1 MIKKFSCPLSPS
13 IAWHWGFRYT
23 SCPISIMEQDF
34 QECVNCPL
42 HIEAGQK
49 IKKKKQEKKNKIKKK
64 KTKPIIMDKQI
75 VVEKG
80 KTYVS
85 P

>member
-1 MIKKFSCPLSPS
+1 MKKKFYCPLSPS
-13 IAWHWGFRYT
+13 IAWHWGFKYT
-23 SCPISIMEQDF
+23 SCPLDVMEQDF
-34 QECVNCPL
+34 QACVDCPL
-42 HIEAGQK
+42 HTDAGQK
-49 IKKKKQEKKNKIKKK
+49 IKKKKKQEKKKKERK
-64 KTKPIIMDKQI
+64 STATV

>member
-13 IAWHWGFRYT
+13 VAWHWGLRYT
-23 SCPISIMEQDF
+23 SCPLDIMEQDF
-34 QECVNCPL
+34 QECVNCQL
-42 HIEAGQK
+42 HTEAGQK
-49 IKKKKQEKKNKIKKK
+49 IKKKKQEKKKIKKTK
-64 KTKPIIMDKQI
+64 KSQI
-75 VVEKG
+75 VVTEKG